1 VTAFPS
7 PSAIGAFD
15 RVAASYDRSFTDTR
29 LGRELRGLVWDR
41 LLERFPP
48 GGRLLELNCG
58 TGEDATFLASRGFH
72 VTATDGSDAML
83 DAVRRK
89 MAAESESES
98 CASVRVRLRKLDL
111 ADPRGPFAAG
121 SFDGAFSNFGGLNC
135 VADLAPLAA
144 ALSHWLRPGAP
155 LLLVVMG
162 PLCLWETTIS
172 LARGRFRNAFR
183 RLARTTTLGRVGEV
197 SFPIVYPWPS
207 EVARSFAP
215 SFRCERVEG
224 LGVALPP
231 TALGLALEARPR
243 LLRALAACERVARR
257 PWPLRLL
264 GDHYLAELRREQ

>member
-1 VTAFPS
+1 MTASSS

-29 LGRELRGLVWDR
+29 LGRELRGLVWNR

-83 DAVRRK
+83 DEVRRK
-89 MAAESESES
+89 VEAESESRPI
-98 CASVRVRLRKLDL
+98 AGSVRPRRLDL
-111 ADPRGPFAAG
+111 ADPRGPFAAR

-144 ALSHWLRPGAP
+144 ALSRWLRPGAP

-162 PLCLWETTIS
+162 PLCLWETATS
-172 LARGRFRNAFR
+172 VARGRFRNAFR
-183 RLARTTTLGRVGEV
+183 RLAPTSTLARVGEV
-197 SFPIVYPWPS
+197 SFPVVYPWPS

-215 SFRCERVEG
+215 SFRCVRVEG

-231 TALGLALEARPR
+231 TALGRALETRPR